1 MSCGKFLM
9 VDISRNFGGKNAHNN
24 IEKCKVIS
32 LTKKENN
39 KYQNMGSSNNF
50 TMFRRNQ
57 VILNTEDDT
66 VPKKEHAGFTAGRSK
81 HGSYQRYLASK
92 TAKAGYCKPTDAV
105 ITKYEND
112 SHLSRKNLIGYMG
125 FLRNYRCHSG
135 LSKQISLHAETHLN
149 TSINKLKL
157 NYTDDRLNNIV
168 HKTYEIFDSLITTY
182 SSDYSISVM
191 VSSELP
197 EGVLADATTSL
208 KRIRFNST
216 ILDSD
221 GTTMSKLND
230 VSVLYNA
237 IVLIHEVLHIIGLV
251 AIDGNNI
258 QGDLIGVGTGVNQM
272 ATLRYTGTHGVAGYK
287 QVLTSNQ
294 NDINTQLSISII
306 NSAHIEKITSV
317 PLEDDFGT
325 GTNRHH
331 WEEGANGNGS
341 EIRVFSDGT
350 EVVRYP
356 ILSNE
361 IMTGFITN
369 VSENKGEYITP
380 ITVGALKDTGHIIN
394 DASPWIVT
402 TGSNMEWV

>member
-1 MSCGKFLM
+1 
-9 VDISRNFGGKNAHNN
+9 
-24 IEKCKVIS
+24 
-32 LTKKENN
+32 
-39 KYQNMGSSNNF
+39 
-50 TMFRRNQ
+50 
-57 VILNTEDDT
+57 
-66 VPKKEHAGFTAGRSK
+66 
-81 HGSYQRYLASK
+81 
-92 TAKAGYCKPTDAV
+92 
-105 ITKYEND
+105 
-112 SHLSRKNLIGYMG
+112 
-125 FLRNYRCHSG
+125 
-135 LSKQISLHAETHLN
+135 
-149 TSINKLKL
+149 
-157 NYTDDRLNNIV
+157 
-168 HKTYEIFDSLITTY
+168 
-182 SSDYSISVM
+182 M